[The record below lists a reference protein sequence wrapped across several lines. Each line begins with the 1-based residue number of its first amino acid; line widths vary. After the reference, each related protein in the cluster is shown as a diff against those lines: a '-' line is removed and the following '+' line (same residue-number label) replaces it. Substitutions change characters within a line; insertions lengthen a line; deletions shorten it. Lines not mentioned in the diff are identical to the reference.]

1 MNGIRV
7 CVFALC
13 LTLCHAES
21 VPVLR
26 GRVETQSP
34 GLGNELLV
42 DFQDHSRTRMQTPM
56 QASVA
61 HDGTFELR
69 DVQGGTYNL
78 RVTTLRGDV
87 LYEELVEVHSFTTQ
101 LTIRLPSPKSDK
113 PGAGT
118 VSFRELQHPVP
129 PKAFKAFASA
139 EREVDAGRDDEAIRK
154 LQRALQIYPEYAEAR
169 NNLGAA
175 YIRQRRFPEALEQF
189 QKALEGGAANTS
201 LYGNLAYTFCALGR
215 MKDAEEAARHSIL
228 LDNSYTKG
236 HYLLGNILA
245 KTVTPRSLRNA
256 PEAAQQLRLGAAE
269 VHAAYFDIA
278 NIYLY
283 ENDRLSAAEEV
294 RLYLKSGDAKYR
306 TLAERWLAQIQGKN

>member
-7 CVFALC
+7 CIFALC
-13 LTLCHAES
+13 LTLCHAEL

-42 DFQDHSRTRMQTPM
+42 DFQDHSRIRTQTPM

-61 HDGTFELR
+61 HDGTFEFR
-69 DVQGGTYNL
+69 DLAGGSYDL

-87 LYEELVEVHSFTTQ
+87 LYEEMVDLHSYSTQ

-129 PKAFKAFASA
+129 PKAFKAFAGA
-139 EREVDAGRDDEAIRK
+139 ERDVEAGRNDEAIRK
-154 LQRALQIYPEYAEAR
+154 LERALQIYPAYSDAR
-169 NNLGAA
+169 NNLGAV
-175 YIRQRRFPEALEQF
+175 YIRMQRFPEALEQF
-189 QKALEGGAANTS
+189 QKAIESGAANAS

-215 MKDAEEAARHSIL
+215 PKEAEEAARHSIAI
-228 LDNSYTKG
+228 DDSYIKG

-245 KTVTPRSLRNA
+245 RGITPRSLQNA

-269 VHAAYFDIA
+269 VYAAYFDIA

>member
-7 CVFALC
+7 CVFALF
-13 LTLCHAES
+13 LTVCHAES

-26 GRVETQSP
+26 GRVEADSP
-34 GLGNELLV
+34 LGNDLV
-42 DFQDHSRTRMQTPM
+42 VEFQDHDRGRMQTAL

-69 DVQGGTYNL
+69 DLPGGAYNL
-78 RVTTLRGDV
+78 RVTTQRGDV
-87 LYEELVEVHSFTTQ
+87 VYEEMVDIHTYTTL
-101 LTIRLPSPKSDK
+101 LTVRLPGLKSDK
-113 PGAGT
+113 PGTGT
-118 VSFRELQHPVP
+118 VSFHELQHPVP

-139 EREVDAGRDDEAIRK
+139 ERDVDAGHDDEAIRK
-154 LQRALQIYPEYAEAR
+154 LQRALQIYPEYPEAR

-189 QKALEGGAANTS
+189 QKAIDCGAANAS

-215 MKDAEEAARHSIL
+215 WKEAEDAARHSVAI
-228 LDNSYTKG
+228 DASYTKG

-256 PEAAQQLRLGAAE
+256 PEAAQHLRLGASE
-269 VHAAYFDIA
+269 VRAAYFDIA

-306 TLAERWLAQIQGKN
+306 TQAERWLAQIQGKK